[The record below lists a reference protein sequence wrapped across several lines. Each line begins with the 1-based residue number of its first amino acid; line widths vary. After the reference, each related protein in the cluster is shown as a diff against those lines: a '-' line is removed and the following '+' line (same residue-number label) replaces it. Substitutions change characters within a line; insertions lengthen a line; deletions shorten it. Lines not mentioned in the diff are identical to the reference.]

1 MSHAI
6 SHQRRREGRSPAV
19 LEAPRRELIQQ
30 RQRSPAAYP
39 ASARGRRRLC
49 GLLVSNPSS
58 RTPLVWQCPA
68 ARCGGT
74 RSFRARCELTSLR
87 RGRKCLPNHHSSR
100 GRRLPAAGRRPRASI
115 SRQRSL
121 LQATFF
127 YKTFGDLAKTA
138 FCFRGNGSWER
149 VVSYEAGSAKNRP
162 RCGSAGA
169 RSESRARG
177 TGAVYGASKAPCES
191 VIGGGDGTLVAAA
204 PLCARSRAFVLYRA
218 RR

>member
-6 SHQRRREGRSPAV
+6 SHQRRRGGRSPEV

-58 RTPLVWQCPA
+58 RKPLIWQRPA

-87 RGRKCLPNHHSSR
+87 RRRKRLPNHHSSR

-127 YKTFGDLAKTA
+127 YKTLETSQKRRS
-138 FCFRGNGSWER
+138 FRRNGAWEH
-149 VVSYEAGSAKNRP
+149 VVSYRFAPTDQFGVQIHLTQGFLSK
-162 RCGSAGA
+162 
-169 RSESRARG
+169 SEMPYFPPS
-177 TGAVYGASKAPCES
+177 
-191 VIGGGDGTLVAAA
+191 
-204 PLCARSRAFVLYRA
+204 
-218 RR
+218 

>member
-1 MSHAI
+1 VTATSARPVVFEGRMSHAI

-87 RGRKCLPNHHSSR
+87 RRRKRLPNHYSSR

-127 YKTFGDLAKTA
+127 YKTWGPRK
-138 FCFRGNGSWER
+138 NGVLFPWEFEMPYFPPYPR
-149 VVSYEAGSAKNRP
+149 KN
-162 RCGSAGA
+162 
-169 RSESRARG
+169 
-177 TGAVYGASKAPCES
+177 
-191 VIGGGDGTLVAAA
+191 D
-204 PLCARSRAFVLYRA
+204 
-218 RR
+218 